1 MFNEREAPMQYNPL
15 RSVLYV
21 PADQEKT
28 LAKVQ
33 ALAADAYILDLED
46 AIAPSEKIQSRER
59 VKQFCAEASH
69 LSHKLIIRINSL
81 ETDWGYDD
89 LSVFAGAKVS
99 AILLPK
105 IESAQQIHKVESLLT
120 IQKAPQTVKLWA
132 MMETPLAILNAKEIA
147 RSSDRLSCL
156 VMGTSDLAKD
166 LRAAHT
172 QDRLPLITSLSYS
185 ILAARAH
192 GLQIL
197 DGVHLDLNDDGFAF
211 SCRQGKEMG
220 FDGKTLIHPKTIEAA
235 NRLYSPSSSDLIW
248 AKSIVAAYEEAQKS
262 GKAVIQLDGKCIEA
276 LHYEQAKEMLSL

>member
-1 MFNEREAPMQYNPL
+1 MQYKSL

-28 LAKVQ
+28 LAKIQ
-33 ALAADAYILDLED
+33 SLAADAYILDLED

-59 VKQFCAEASH
+59 VKQFCAQSSD
-69 LSHKLIIRINSL
+69 LSGQLIIRINSL

-89 LSVFAGAKVS
+89 LSAFSQANVS

-105 IESAQQIHKVESLLT
+105 IESAEQIHKVESLLQ
-120 IQKAPQTVKLWA
+120 IQKAPQTCKLWA

-147 RSSDRLSCL
+147 KSSERLSCL
-156 VMGTSDLAKD
+156 VMGTSDLTKD

-185 ILAARAH
+185 ILAARAY
-192 GLQIL
+192 GLRIL
-197 DGVHLDLNDDGFAF
+197 DGVHLDLNDEDGFAF
-211 SCRQGKEMG
+211 SCRQGKELG
-220 FDGKTLIHPKTIEAA
+220 FDGKTLLHPKTVEVA
-235 NRLYSPSSSDLIW
+235 NRLYSPSSNDLIW
-248 AKSIVAAYEEAQKS
+248 ARSIVSAYEEAQKS

-276 LHYEQAKEMLSL
+276 LHYQQAKEMLSR